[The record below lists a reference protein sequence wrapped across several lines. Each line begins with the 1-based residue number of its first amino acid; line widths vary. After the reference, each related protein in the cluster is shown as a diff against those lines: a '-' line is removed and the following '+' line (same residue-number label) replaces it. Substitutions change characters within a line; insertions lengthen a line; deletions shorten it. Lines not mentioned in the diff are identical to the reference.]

1 MNCVYSC
8 TDIFYIVT
16 YIDRSGLYCA
26 SKNLF
31 TTFSIITP
39 YCVIAG
45 IHMHTS
51 YNHQSV
57 IIPINMHKHALDAG
71 ISFAPK
77 NIKKITVSL

>member
-1 MNCVYSC
+1 MIIIYTYVYSHNIDAITTAVLYLVLIFVSIIMNSVYSC

-51 YNHQSV
+51 YNH
-57 IIPINMHKHALDAG
+57 
-71 ISFAPK
+71 
-77 NIKKITVSL
+77 